1 MARPIAKDH
10 EQKRMQILKSA
21 ARVFAREGFDR
32 ASMTQLARECG
43 ISKANI
49 YHYYDGKDAIL
60 FDILETYLR
69 DLRDLVCGM
78 DVAGLNA
85 RQKLHKVIA
94 EILLAYQ
101 GADDEHRVQTGG
113 MSSLPAEQQDRLRGY
128 QRDMV
133 RYLSD
138 ILVEVSPDVFREN
151 RPAAR
156 GHNVGIWH
164 VELVLH
170 VEFRRRCHGANGIC
184 QAGRQSDAGWAERP
198 GQRPIL
204 RSARVIWGLAPR
216 DQVMRPMK

>member
-10 EQKRMQILKSA
+10 EQKRKQILKSA

-151 RPAAR
+151 RAGLRAATMSVF
-156 GHNVGIWH
+156 GMLNW
-164 VELVLH
+164 
-170 VEFRRRCHGANGIC
+170 FYMWN
-184 QAGRQSDAGWAERP
+184 SDADAT
-198 GQRPIL
+198 
-204 RSARVIWGLAPR
+204 ARTEYARLVANLTLDGLNGLDNVQHSVQPA
-216 DQVMRPMK
+216 